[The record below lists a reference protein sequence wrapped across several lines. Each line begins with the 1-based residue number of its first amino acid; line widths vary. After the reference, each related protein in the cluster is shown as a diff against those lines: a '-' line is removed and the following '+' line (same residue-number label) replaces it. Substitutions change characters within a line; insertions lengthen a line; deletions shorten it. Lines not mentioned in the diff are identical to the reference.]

1 MIGLEMVGLKMIERI
16 TSLFGAASWRPRLWL
31 ALVLAA
37 STASAA
43 GVPDAVDMAPSDD
56 GAYVLDA
63 RAQVAWS
70 RCVEGMHWTG
80 KTCAGTPLLF
90 SHAEAMALAL
100 ERERTTGLHWRVP
113 RVVELQRL
121 VNKDTSPR
129 GVDPKLFPAT
139 PRNWHWTSTAAIN
152 TARVNQYDYGNIMQG
167 RNEQNANHMAY
178 LHGWAVNLASGES
191 RGDVTKR
198 TKLPVRLVLSLD

>member
-1 MIGLEMVGLKMIERI
+1 M
-16 TSLFGAASWRPRLWL
+16 
-31 ALVLAA
+31 
-37 STASAA
+37 AA
-43 GVPDAVDMAPSDD
+43 GAPDAPDMALSDD
-56 GAYVLDA
+56 GSFVLDA

-70 RCVEGMHWTG
+70 RCVEGMRWTG

-121 VNKDTSPR
+121 VNKDTRPPS
-129 GVDPKLFPAT
+129 VDPRLFPAA
-139 PRNWHWTSTAAIN
+139 PRGWHWTSTAAIN

-167 RNEQNANHMAY
+167 RNEQNTNHMAF

-191 RGDVTKR
+191 RSDVTKR